1 MSVRDKHISPEKQSR
16 LPTSAAQSQS
26 ILIETDV
33 VFEDEVGRVAIS
45 CAVARGAGAR
55 YEQGHL
61 PCVLWVSYEWFCM
74 VRLLVVSP
82 SRLSLAIY
90 SANTSSDCSSFVC
103 RGSDRSPLIQGW
115 RVLDQTCC
123 VCAGVPNLLRVRLC
137 FAALFLQLSRFT
149 NEFTS
154 LTSIAA

>member
-1 MSVRDKHISPEKQSR
+1 M
-16 LPTSAAQSQS
+16 
-26 ILIETDV
+26 IETDV
-33 VFEDEVGRVAIS
+33 VFEDEGVGYVASS
-45 CAVARGAGAR
+45 CAVALGAGAR
-55 YEQGHL
+55 YEQGNL
-61 PCVLWVSYEWFCM
+61 PCVLSVLFEWFCM
-74 VRLLVVSP
+74 VRHVVAFALTSVV
-82 SRLSLAIY
+82 RHY
-90 SANTSSDCSSFVC
+90 SANTSRECAGLVC
-103 RGSDRSPLIQGW
+103 RGFGCKPLIQGW